1 MAKKEEVIEDVL
13 AKALADIDKLFG
25 KGSTIVGDAIVDVER
40 LSTGSLGLDIATGG
54 GWGKGRIIE
63 LYGPESSGK
72 AQPLTSKVLTPKGFV
87 TMGSLEVGSI
97 VCTPDG
103 QNSTVVGIFE
113 QGVQDVYEVIFD
125 DKSSTRCTLD
135 HLWYVEGRSA
145 KFGDVL
151 SLKEIMDIGIKE
163 ANVTRNRFRIPI
175 IEKVTFDNDVKL
187 PMNPYLLGLILG
199 DGGLSA
205 GGVRYSTSDP
215 EIIDNISEIL
225 RNEMPN
231 TIIKKV
237 SNTKYD
243 HSFIKSESG
252 KGRCDVYNVL
262 ESLGLLGTKSHTKFI
277 PDMYLYTSFEN
288 RLALLQG
295 LMDSDGSVDS
305 GTLSFTTT
313 SKRLS
318 DSFVELVRSLGLRCT
333 TSSRI
338 TKYKNSSGAEVDGK
352 PSYRSSLLMTSDSF
366 KIFRLKR
373 QIDKKNW
380 IASTFSRRFIE
391 DVKLVGR
398 EECRCIAI
406 GHPDKLYI
414 TDDYI
419 VTHNTSISLHTIAEA
434 QRQGGRVAFI
444 DAEHAFDRTYAEALG
459 VDCNKLIVSQ
469 PDNGEMALEIA
480 DRLIHTGLI
489 SVIVVDSV
497 AALVPKSELEGDMGD
512 FKMGGNSR
520 LMNQAMRKLVGA
532 ASKTNTVVIFINQL
546 REKLGVMFG
555 SPETTVGGNALKF
568 AASIRVDVR
577 RKAGSANKEG
587 EILYNT
593 ITCKTIKN
601 KLAAPFK
608 KAVFDIKYGK
618 GISRESEILELGQS
632 LGLIVANGSWY
643 SYMDSK
649 LGQGADKV
657 VTMLEDNPE
666 LAQEIEQKIRNHYG
680 I

>member
-1 MAKKEEVIEDVL
+1 MAKKDAEELDDVL
-13 AKALADIDKLFG
+13 AKALAEIDKTFG
-25 KGSTIVGDAIVDVER
+25 KGSTIVGDAIIDAER
-40 LSTGSLGLDIATGG
+40 ISTGSLGLDIATGG

-63 LYGPESSGK
+63 IYGPESSGK
-72 AQPLTSKVLTPKGFV
+72 AQPLSSKVLTPTGFK
-87 TMGSLEVGSI
+87 TMRSLEVGDT

-103 QNSTVVGIFE
+103 DTSTILGTFDQGI
-113 QGVQDVYEVIFD
+113 QDVYKVTFD

-135 HLWYVEGRSA
+135 HLWYVEGRAS

-151 SLKEIMDIGIKE
+151 SLKQIIDVGIKE
-163 ANVTRNRFRIPI
+163 ANGTRNRFRIPVL
-175 IEKVTFDNDVKL
+175 EKVNLNAVEL

-205 GGVRYSTSDP
+205 GGVRYSTSDN
-215 EIIDNISEIL
+215 EIIENISRIL
-225 RNEMPN
+225 EDEMPN

-237 SNTKYD
+237 TGTKYD
-243 HSFIKSESG
+243 FSFLKRE
-252 KGRCDVYNVL
+252 KGRGKNDVQIAL
-262 ESLGLLGTKSHTKFI
+262 ESLNLIGTKSDTKFI
-277 PDMYLYTSFEN
+277 PDIYLYNSFEN

-295 LMDSDGSVDS
+295 LMDSDGSIDN
-305 GTLSFTTT
+305 GTLSFTST

-318 DSFVELVRSLGLRCT
+318 ESFVDLVRGLGLRCT

-338 TKYKNSSGAEVDGK
+338 TKYKNSAGVELDGK
-352 PSYRSSLLMTSDSF
+352 PSYRSSLLMSSDKF

-373 QIDKKNW
+373 QLDKKEW
-380 IASTFSRRFIE
+380 VASTFSRRFIE
-391 DVKLVGR
+391 SIELVGR

-419 VTHNTSISLHTIAEA
+419 VTHNTTVTLHTIAEA
-434 QRQGGRVAFI
+434 QRKGGKVVFI
-444 DAEHAFDRTYAEALG
+444 DAEHAFDRAYAEVLG

-480 DRLIHTGLI
+480 DRLISTGLI
-489 SVIVVDSV
+489 SVVVVDSV
-497 AALVPKSELEGDMGD
+497 AALVPKSEIEGDMGD

-520 LMNQAMRKLVGA
+520 LMNQAMRKLTGVA
-532 ASKTNTVVIFINQL
+532 AKTGTVVIFINQL
-546 REKLGVMFG
+546 RDKLGVMFG
-555 SPETTVGGNALKF
+555 SPETTTGGNALKF
-568 AASIRVDVR
+568 AASIRVDIR
-577 RKAGSANKEG
+577 RKTGAADKSG

-593 ITCKTIKN
+593 ITCKTVKN

-608 KAVFDIKYGK
+608 KAIFDIKYGE
-618 GISRESEILELGQS
+618 GISKESEVLNLGVA
-632 LGLIVANGSWY
+632 LGLITVNGSWY
-643 SYMDSK
+643 SYADTK

-657 VTMLEDNPE
+657 IVMLQDNPE
-666 LAQEIEQKIRNHYG
+666 LSLEIEQQIREHHG